1 MTPMGSKVMEK
12 NNENKAMGN
21 IGVLFSI
28 TCAKILLLG
37 ITDTHFRSMHF
48 ETIELI
54 LRDIMVLIM
63 DVRAALTYSY
73 FSYIL
78 SLLLTIMTYVH
89 RNQLPSGS
97 HHTTIAILEVVV
109 YGIGILYNVYVLVA
123 YYPEA
128 KIYAFNR
135 FRSNLELYGKC
146 KLTNLRGK

>member
-1 MTPMGSKVMEK
+1 MGSKAMEK

-89 RNQLPSGS
+89 RNQLPSS
-97 HHTTIAILEVVV
+97 SSSSYHATIAVLEVVV